1 MLILRVRGNPRHSLR
16 CSDSYGEMK
25 TIVICGATATGK
37 SDLAVSLAKEIGAE
51 IVNADSMQIY
61 KGMDIGTAKLSPDER
76 DGISHHL
83 LDVLHVGQDA
93 TVAWYQ
99 DLARAAVTDIH
110 SRGKDAIIVGGTGL
124 YIKSIL
130 DDLNFPD
137 TDAAIR
143 QKLTEEAKEFGIV
156 QLFQRLEQLD
166 PAAAAAIDRQNERR
180 VIRALEVIEITGQPF
195 TANLPRADSS
205 LYPDALQFGLVM
217 DRAELGVRV
226 EARVDQMWQKG
237 FVAEVDRLIEEGIT
251 RATTARRA
259 LGYAQIIAMRN
270 GEITEDVAIEETKRA
285 TRQYVRRQET
295 WFSRDARINWISP
308 VQPRLETV
316 LNKINSPSS

>member
-1 MLILRVRGNPRHSLR
+1 
-16 CSDSYGEMK
+16 MK

-37 SDLAVSLAKEIGAE
+37 SDLAVSLAQEIGGE
-51 IVNADSMQIY
+51 IINADSMQIY
-61 KGMDIGTAKLSPDER
+61 KGMDIGTAKLTENER
-76 DGISHHL
+76 AGIAHHL
-83 LDVLHVGQDA
+83 LDVLQVTEDA

-99 DLARAAVTDIH
+99 GLARAAVTEIH
-110 SRGKDAIIVGGTGL
+110 NRGKHAIIVGGTGL

-130 DDLNFPD
+130 DDLNFPE
-137 TDAAIR
+137 TDAAVR

-156 QLFQRLEQLD
+156 QLFQRLELLD

-180 VIRALEVIEITGQPF
+180 VIRALEVIEITGKPF
-195 TANLPRADSS
+195 TANLPREDSS

-217 DRAELGVRV
+217 DREKLGERV
-226 EARVDQMWQKG
+226 EARVDQMWQMG
-237 FVAEVDRLIEEGIT
+237 FVAEVDRLIADGILE
-251 RATTARRA
+251 ATTARRA

-316 LNKINSPSS
+316 LNKINSATS

>member
-1 MLILRVRGNPRHSLR
+1 
-16 CSDSYGEMK
+16 MK

-37 SDLAVSLAKEIGAE
+37 SDLAVSLAQEIGAE
-51 IVNADSMQIY
+51 IINADSMQIY
-61 KGMDIGTAKLSPDER
+61 KGMDIGTAKLTPAEQ
-76 DGISHHL
+76 GGVAHHM
-83 LDVLHVGQDA
+83 LDILEVTQDS

-99 DLARAAVTDIH
+99 GLARESVTEIH

-137 TDAAIR
+137 TDAAVR

-156 QLFQRLEQLD
+156 QLFQRLEELD

-180 VIRALEVIEITGQPF
+180 VIRALEVIEITGKPF
-195 TANLPRADSS
+195 TANLPREDSS

-217 DRAELGVRV
+217 DRAELGT
-226 EARVDQMWQKG
+226 RVDARIDRMWEAG
-237 FVAEVDRLIEEGIT
+237 FVAEVDRLIAAGIT
-251 RATTARRA
+251 KATTARRA
-259 LGYAQIIAMRN
+259 LGYAQIITMRN
-270 GEITEDVAIEETKRA
+270 GDISEDLAIEETKRA
-285 TRQYVRRQET
+285 TRQYIRRQET

-308 VQPRLETV
+308 TQPRLETV
-316 LNKINSPSS
+316 LKKINWASS